1 MMDDNVWLNV
11 VGRWWVVEGE
21 YWIFEC
27 SWG

>member
-21 YWIFEC
+21 YWLLEC
-27 SWG
+27 FWE